1 MPQRSSHSP
10 THRSRLRP
18 STLGVGVA
26 GPLAAALIAGGSSA
40 AAATADGTTD
50 AQPSAIFILL
60 MSALAG
66 ILIGMGYGAVRAVVR
81 RARARRRAPGSDAA
95 TDPAG
100 PTS

>member
-1 MPQRSSHSP
+1 MARNDTMIDRPASKRVGALRGLMPF
-10 THRSRLRP
+10 LRP
-18 STLGVGVA
+18 YRS
-26 GPLAAALIAGGSSA
+26 
-40 AAATADGTTD
+40 
-50 AQPSAIFILL
+50 

>member
-1 MPQRSSHSP
+1 M
-10 THRSRLRP
+10 HRSRLRP
-18 STLGVGVA
+18 STFGVA
-26 GPLAAALIAGGSSA
+26 GFITSSLLAGGSPA
-40 AAATADGTTD
+40 AAATSDGTTD

-60 MSALAG
+60 MSGLAG